1 MKADDTLP
9 KVARYED
16 PNIEYN
22 PTIFHSRP
30 DSKINFYKPRS
41 RRSTVRRSEEE
52 NKDAKKEGV
61 PVTEGVVHDHDETIP
76 EDISQNEGNSEAA
89 LRVAR
94 QGRAGGGGSGS
105 ANSGWCDDSHG
116 VFCMLFNAFRATT
129 SGVGGAGSIGG
140 IGGASSSSGE
150 GKSHVD
156 RLGDSDVAA
165 SGGSGSAGNALDAPM
180 TPCPSAVEYVTPVFA
195 KNYQGVW
202 RYVVQ
207 IPYEGYFT
215 QTVEVVKCL

>member
-1 MKADDTLP
+1 M
-9 KVARYED
+9 
-16 PNIEYN
+16 
-22 PTIFHSRP
+22 
-30 DSKINFYKPRS
+30 
-41 RRSTVRRSEEE
+41 EEE
-52 NKDAKKEGV
+52 NSKLGV
-61 PVTEGVVHDHDETIP
+61 TVTREAFHDEILP
-76 EDISQNEGNSEAA
+76 ADISQKEGNSEAA
-89 LRVAR
+89 LQVER
-94 QGRAGGGGSGS
+94 QGRAGGGDG
-105 ANSGWCDDSHG
+105 GWCDDSHG
-116 VFCMLFNAFRATT
+116 VFCMLFNAFRVTAA
-129 SGVGGAGSIGG
+129 GVGGVGVGG
-140 IGGASSSSGE
+140 GGGASSGE

-165 SGGSGSAGNALDAPM
+165 SGGSGGSGNALDAPM

>member
-30 DSKINFYKPRS
+30 DSKINFYKHRS
-41 RRSTVRRSEEE
+41 RRSTDRSAEEGD
-52 NKDAKKEGV
+52 DAKKGV
-61 PVTEGVVHDHDETIP
+61 PVTEGALHDHDETIP
-76 EDISQNEGNSEAA
+76 EDISQKKGNSEAA

-94 QGRAGGGGSGS
+94 QGRAGGGGIGS
-105 ANSGWCDDSHG
+105 AISGGGWCDDSHG
-116 VFCMLFNAFRATT
+116 VFCMLFNAFRVTAA
-129 SGVGGAGSIGG
+129 GVGG
-140 IGGASSSSGE
+140 GGASSGE

-165 SGGSGSAGNALDAPM
+165 SGGSGGSGNALDAPM

>member
-30 DSKINFYKPRS
+30 DSKINFYQHRA
-41 RRSTVRRSEEE
+41 RRSVVHHPAEEE
-52 NKDAKKEGV
+52 HEGV
-61 PVTEGVVHDHDETIP
+61 GVGVAEGVAHDELTL
-76 EDISQNEGNSEAA
+76 ESTAQKEGNSVAA
-89 LRVAR
+89 SRVAR
-94 QGRAGGGGSGS
+94 QGRAGGSGGASGGG
-105 ANSGWCDDSHG
+105 GWCDDSHG
-116 VFCMLFNAFRATT
+116 VFCMLFNAFRATA
-129 SGVGGAGSIGG
+129 SGVGGGVGGAG
-140 IGGASSSSGE
+140 ASGGE

-165 SGGSGSAGNALDAPM
+165 SGGSGGGSGNALDAPM